1 MSNIKEMKSKLRLIM
16 KHSASLETGVNQY
29 VQPITPFIWGKPG
42 IGKSQAVKQLADEY
56 GIDFID
62 LRLSQLESADVRGI
76 PVPDLDQGI
85 SKWLPPEFLPFEGI
99 KKFENTAGIILL
111 DEFNRARPDVLQAA
125 FQLVLDRQVGINKIL
140 DSWFIVAAGNLGD
153 EDRTD
158 VVEMDAALK
167 NRFIHFSVDTDLP
180 SWLEWAEGAGIHS
193 DIVTFIQNKPNW
205 LYNITNEED
214 NIFVTPRSWEKFS
227 LILTQNE
234 DVDPA
239 VITSTI
245 GPDIINGAAGHF
257 MKYLESKE
265 IVSGKDVV
273 SSYHTKIVK
282 KKIKSMQR
290 DQIYALNS
298 DVVDFVLK
306 MKASDVKDQNL
317 ANVHDYANEC
327 LEKDIYIAFMRKL
340 AQSCVNIEHTF
351 IDKYLKKYIKDSK
364 EIIQIFKEK
373 LS

>member
-1 MSNIKEMKSKLRLIM
+1 MSTISEMKNKLRMVLKHNSATHDTSGM
-16 KHSASLETGVNQY
+16 KF

-42 IGKSQAVKQLADEY
+42 LGKSQSVAQIAKEY
-56 GIDFID
+56 GVDFID

-76 PVPDLDQGI
+76 PVPDMEQGI

-99 KKFENTAGIILL
+99 KKFEGTSGIILL

-125 FQLVLDRQVGINKIL
+125 FQLVLDRQVGMHKIL
-140 DSWFIVAAGNLGD
+140 DTWFIVAAGNLGD
-153 EDRTD
+153 ADRTD
-158 VVEMDAALK
+158 VVEMDSALK
-167 NRFIHFSVDTDLP
+167 NRFIHFHVDVDLD
-180 SWLEWAEGAGIHS
+180 SWISWADKAEIHP
-193 DIVTFIQNKPNW
+193 DIITFIQSKPAW
-205 LYNITNEED
+205 LYHVANEDD

-227 LILTQNE
+227 DILKQNPE
-234 DVDPA
+234 IDPA

-273 SSYHTKIVK
+273 DKYHTKTVK
-282 KKIKSMQR
+282 AKIKSMQR
-290 DQIYALNS
+290 DQIYALNN
-298 DVVDFVLK
+298 DVVDFI
-306 MKASDVKDQNL
+306 MKLEDIQDKHLENL
-317 ANVHDYANEC
+317 HNFANEN
-327 LEKDIYIAFMRKL
+327 LEKDIYIAFMRNL
-340 AQSCVNIEHTF
+340 AQKCVAEEHDF
-351 IDKYLKKYIKDSK
+351 IDKYLKKYIKESK